1 MQMLQPWRHP
11 SVEQTMMLRTVA
23 ERLSRKVI
31 LKRRLPKRV
40 GGQSI
45 FVSPDASL
53 KLWRRNLEKTDPRLF
68 DWAQEFVRK
77 GDVVWDVGANVGLF
91 TFAAASVAGATGYVL
106 AIEADSW
113 LVELLRKSV
122 KTRPE
127 SSAACEVLSAAVSD
141 SVDITRFHIA
151 ARGRSTN
158 HLAAVTGSTQ
168 TGGVRDSVLV
178 GTVSL
183 DWLLEKLP
191 APQVLKIDVEGAE
204 YQVLQGAH
212 SLLSAIRPTILC
224 EVTSES
230 AERVGDL
237 LKAHG
242 YEMFDLDVHKDKRK
256 PLASPTFNTL
266 ACLPASA
273 KRLDPMIRLA

>member
-1 MQMLQPWRHP
+1 
-11 SVEQTMMLRTVA
+11 MLRTVA
-23 ERLSRKVI
+23 ELLSRKVV
-31 LKRRLPKRV
+31 LRRRLPKRV

-45 FVSPDASL
+45 YVSPDASL

-68 DWAQEFVRK
+68 DWAEEFVRK
-77 GDVVWDVGANVGLF
+77 GDVVWDIGANVGLF
-91 TFAAASVAGATGYVL
+91 TFSAANIAGNTGYVL

-127 SSAACEVLSAAVSD
+127 LSADCEVLSAAVSD

-151 ARGRSTN
+151 ARGRSAN
-158 HLAAVTGSTQ
+158 HLAAVNGSTQ

-183 DWLLEKLP
+183 DWLLERLP

-212 SLLSAIRPTILC
+212 KLLSTIRPTILC
-224 EVTSES
+224 EVNSES
-230 AERVGDL
+230 AVKVGGL
-237 LKAHG
+237 LKTHG
-242 YEMFDLDVHKDKRK
+242 YEMFDLDVRKDQRK

-266 ACLPASA
+266 ACLPAA
-273 KRLDPMIRLA
+273 ANRMDPLIRLA